1 MICNYICIWIY
12 NRRGRNHTNLC
23 SCIQKMR
30 LKFASWEEISEKLY
44 IWSHLE
50 WFVFAVKLKDE
61 RRKNHSESHYTHTHT
76 HKKNCLAWMKKVKFS
91 IHGVCQVLITYIF
104 HSRQNPKNG
113 ISVYCYCKMWFDNRG
128 GSLAIYLHSST
139 SVVIVFFFF
148 FCFVF
153 ISLLEFLNNS
163 FAFFFSLNLFF
174 FFSSFHLFA
183 RVLFISSNHTYDFK
197 YDENEY
203 RVQYRLLADNKK
215 W

>member
-61 RRKNHSESHYTHTHT
+61 RRKKITRNRTTHTRT
-76 HKKNCLAWMKKVKFS
+76 HKKLSCLNEKGKVLHSWRLSSFNNIHFPFS
-91 IHGVCQVLITYIF
+91 
-104 HSRQNPKNG
+104 SKSKNG

-163 FAFFFSLNLFF
+163 FAFFFSFNSFF